1 LISEFLILEI
11 GICPSRKWSGAPF
24 TVSKGAGVV
33 FFLWPNAGERFF
45 PSDLCRF

>member
-1 LISEFLILEI
+1 M
-11 GICPSRKWSGAPF
+11 GICPSRKRSGAPF

-33 FFLWPNAGERFF
+33 FFLFPNAGERFF